1 VGSGAA
7 GLAAAGV
14 AGRLARVRAA
24 ASAGSRPNVVV
35 VVADDLGW
43 RDTGYAGS
51 PVVKTPALDQMAAGG
66 VRFDYFYSAQ
76 QMCSPGRFAILC
88 GRTPFRCG
96 LHHLGATR
104 PQEVTIAKA
113 LKTAGYA
120 TAQFGK
126 WHLGDGATN
135 PVRMGFDQAT
145 WSPNYY
151 DLGAKLRVGDTKD
164 TVPLEGDTSV
174 ATMAL
179 ALEYIRQQAAA
190 KTPFFAYVCFGSPHS
205 PHKAAEE
212 FKAPY
217 QDQAGK
223 ADFWG
228 EIAGI
233 DAAVGNLRAELRRLG
248 IADNTLVWFT
258 SDNGGITPQSMD
270 PAGLGKGRIGART
283 AAVME
288 WPGRIR
294 QPVRTSVVTAHQD
307 IYPTILDIVGVTM
320 AGQPVLDGVSLV
332 PLWEGKMRARPKA
345 LGFLLWNGKGNFA
358 EIDFVKDPQAVWID
372 GPYKLIVTPP
382 GAGRGKAKGAAAEEG
397 PPSPVRLFDI
407 YADPAEK
414 TDLAAKMPDVV
425 ARMRPGLEE
434 WQRSVRASYDG
445 KDLREHAGGRHQRD
459 AQEALRRTAKGIVH

>member
-1 VGSGAA
+1 MAA
-7 GLAAAGV
+7 EGISRRAFLEGLAAGGAV
-14 AGRLARVRAA
+14 AWAAGRRALAGQ
-24 ASAGSRPNVVV
+24 ASGARPNIVL

-51 PVVKTPALDQMAAGG
+51 PVAKTPALDQMAAGG

-104 PQEVTIAKA
+104 PQEITIAKA
-113 LKTAGYA
+113 LKTVGYA

-135 PVRMGFDQAT
+135 PVKMGFDQAT

-151 DLGAKLRVGDTKD
+151 DLGAKLRVGDSKD

-174 ATMAL
+174 ATMNL
-179 ALEYIRQQAAA
+179 ALEYIRKQAADRRA
-190 KTPFFAYVCFGSPHS
+190 FFTYVCFGSPHS
-205 PHKAAEE
+205 PHKATEE

-217 QDQAGK
+217 QNEAGK

-233 DAAVGNLRAELRRLG
+233 DAAVANLRAELRRLG

-283 AAVME
+283 AAVLE
-288 WPGRIR
+288 WPGRIKH
-294 QPVRTSVVTAHQD
+294 PIRTSVVCAHQD
-307 IYPTILDIVGVTM
+307 IYPTILEIVGVAM
-320 AGQPVLDGVSLV
+320 PGQPVLDGVSLA
-332 PLWEGKMRARPKA
+332 PLLEGAMKERPKP
-345 LGFLLWNGKGNFA
+345 LGFLLWNGTGNFA
-358 EIDFVKDPQAVWID
+358 DIDFVKDPQAVWID
-372 GPYKLIVTPP
+372 GSYKLTVTPA
-382 GAGRGKAKGAAAEEG
+382 GAGAGKAKGAPPDAG
-397 PPSPVRLFDI
+397 PPPPVRLVDI

-414 TDLAAKMPDVV
+414 TDLAEKKPEVV
-425 ARMRPGLEE
+425 ARLRPALEA

-445 KDLREHAGGRHQRD
+445 RD
-459 AQEALRRTAKGIVH
+459 YARP